1 MLEHVSRFIAAAA
14 LVALSGTAIA
24 APVAA
29 SAPVAPVAITAP
41 SPGPLPADV
50 FAKSHWMALTRADYD
65 AALAKLPENL
75 HWEFATSPKR
85 IQDLLNGLLLNKTLA
100 AQARAHGLG
109 GDAFASKPA
118 GDAERALA
126 NAELKRI
133 ADASG
138 DAFDAKK
145 AEYEARARERY
156 MIDRDKYR
164 RPEQVRFSDIAVA
177 IEGRGD
183 AAAQQRVEEARQ
195 RLLAGADFATVAR
208 EYSDDPKAKENGGA
222 MPWVSAKQ
230 LAPEFAKGV
239 FALTKIGEI
248 SAPIKGPAAWHVV
261 RLDERKPGGIQ
272 RFEDVRDAIMK
283 DLRDRYIAQQRELR
297 IQAIYGD
304 PDLQINQPAIDALV
318 NRVDPESLTPAA
330 AKSAAPASQPGSPA
344 PAGRA
349 PVSATP
355 SATQVPPPAAGR
367 N

>member
-1 MLEHVSRFIAAAA
+1 MLQHVSRFIAAAA
-14 LVALSGTAIA
+14 LVALSGSATA

-29 SAPVAPVAITAP
+29 PAAA
-41 SPGPLPADV
+41 PGPLPPDV
-50 FAKSHWMALTRADYD
+50 FAKSHWMELTRADYD

-109 GDAFASKPA
+109 GDAFANKPA

-133 ADASG
+133 DDASRA
-138 DAFDAKK
+138 AFDAKK
-145 AEYEARARERY
+145 AEYEARAREQY

-177 IEGRGD
+177 IKGRGD
-183 AAAQQRVEEARQ
+183 AAAHQRVEEARQ

-208 EYSDDPKAKENGGA
+208 EYSDDPKVKENGGA
-222 MPWVSAKQ
+222 MPLVSAKQ
-230 LAPEFAKGV
+230 LAPDFAKGV
-239 FALTKIGEI
+239 FALHKIGEI
-248 SAPIKGPAAWHVV
+248 SVPIKGPAAWHVV
-261 RLDERKPGGIQ
+261 RLDERKPAGIQ
-272 RFEDVRDAIMK
+272 SFGEVRDAIMK
-283 DLRDRYIAQQRELR
+283 DLLDRYIAQQRQLR
-297 IQAIYGD
+297 IEAIYRD

-318 NRVDPESLTPAA
+318 NHVDSDSLKPAA
-330 AKSAAPASQPGSPA
+330 SAKSAASASQPGSPDS
-344 PAGRA
+344 AGRA
-349 PVSATP
+349 PVSTTP
-355 SATQVPPPAAGR
+355 SATQALPPPAGR

>member
-1 MLEHVSRFIAAAA
+1 MHEYVSRFIAAAA
-14 LVALSGTAIA
+14 LVALSGSATA

-29 SAPVAPVAITAP
+29 IAPA
-41 SPGPLPADV
+41 PGPLPPDV
-50 FAKSHWMALTRADYD
+50 FATSHWMELTRADYD
-65 AALAKLPENL
+65 AALKKLPENL

-100 AQARAHGLG
+100 AQARADGLG

-133 ADASG
+133 DDASG
-138 DAFDAKK
+138 AAFDAKK
-145 AEYEARARERY
+145 AEFEARAREQY
-156 MIDRDKYR
+156 VIDRDKYR

-177 IEGRGD
+177 IKNRGD
-183 AAAQQRVEEARQ
+183 AAAHQRVEEARQ

-208 EYSDDPKAKENGGA
+208 EYSDDPKAKANGGA
-222 MPWVSAKQ
+222 MPLVSAKQ
-230 LAPEFAKGV
+230 LAPDFAKGV

-261 RLDERKPGGIQ
+261 RLDERKPTRIQ
-272 RFEDVRDAIMK
+272 SFEEVRDAIMK

-297 IQAIYGD
+297 IQAIYRD

-318 NRVDPESLTPAA
+318 NRVDPDSLKPAA
-330 AKSAAPASQPGSPA
+330 SAKSAAPASEPGSPT

-355 SATQVPPPAAGR
+355 SPTQAPRPAAGR

>member
-1 MLEHVSRFIAAAA
+1 MLEYALRFVGIALVACAGSAAAA
-14 LVALSGTAIA
+14 SVAT
-24 APVAA
+24 
-29 SAPVAPVAITAP
+29 SAPALGA
-41 SPGPLPADV
+41 SPPDV
-50 FAKSHWMALTRADYD
+50 FAKSHWMELTRADYD

-75 HWEFATSPKR
+75 RWDFATSPKR

-109 GDAFASKPA
+109 ADPFSKDSAADP
-118 GDAERALA
+118 ERALA

-133 ADASG
+133 DDASG
-138 DAFDAKK
+138 AAFDAKK
-145 AEYEARARERY
+145 VEYEARAREQY
-156 MIDRDKYR
+156 VIDRDKYR

-177 IEGRGD
+177 IKNRGD
-183 AAAQQRVEEARQ
+183 AAAHQRVEEARQ

-208 EYSDDPKAKENGGA
+208 EYSDDPKAKANGGA
-222 MPWVSAKQ
+222 MPLVSAKQ
-230 LAPEFAKGV
+230 LAPDFAKGV

-261 RLDERKPGGIQ
+261 RLDERKPTRIQ
-272 RFEDVRDAIMK
+272 SFEEVRDAIMK

-297 IQAIYGD
+297 IQAIYRD

-318 NRVDPESLTPAA
+318 NRVDPDSLKPAA
-330 AKSAAPASQPGSPA
+330 SAKSAAPASEPGSPT

-355 SATQVPPPAAGR
+355 SPTQAPPPAAGR